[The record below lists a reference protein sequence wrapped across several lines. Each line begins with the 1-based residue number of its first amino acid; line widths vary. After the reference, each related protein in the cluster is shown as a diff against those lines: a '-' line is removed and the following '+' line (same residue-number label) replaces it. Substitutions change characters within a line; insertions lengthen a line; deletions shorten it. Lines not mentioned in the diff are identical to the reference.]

1 MNDWWIH
8 KDCILACANPTDKEL
23 EDLRAQGFAVVI
35 SLLDEQQQQPRY
47 NVADAERA
55 GWERHVLPI
64 REGEAPSLDQL
75 ERFAKIIQPLPPNT
89 KVLIHCS
96 TGRGMAATFGAAYW
110 IVQGSSATEAI
121 KRIEEAGYQDWETR
135 ARIIVLGEFA
145 EHRNREA
152 QGSEKGA
159 MT

>member
-1 MNDWWIH
+1 MNDWWI
-8 KDCILACANPTDKEL
+8 DPGCVLACANPTDKEL
-23 EDLRAQGFAVVI
+23 EDLRAKGFAVMI

-55 GWERHVLPI
+55 GWERHVLPV
-64 REGEAPSLDQL
+64 REGEAPSLEQL
-75 ERFAKIIQPLPPNT
+75 ERFRKIIQALPPNT

-96 TGRGMAATFGAAYW
+96 TGRGRAATFGAAYW
-110 IVQGSSATEAI
+110 IVKGSSATEAI
-121 KRIEEAGYQDWETR
+121 KRIEEARYQDWETPER
-135 ARIIVLGEFA
+135 EVVLGEFA

-152 QGSEKGA
+152 QRSEKGA